1 MTDTLTPPPQQPS
14 SAPPPSAPPSRTR
27 ASSTVIAILT
37 IAFGVVVIV
46 GALVATSF
54 RAVGAAMVD
63 DASHTADAVGVR
75 TLDVDVTAAELRVE
89 FADVDEAR
97 LDVSRAAAA
106 DQWRLVRDGDRLAV
120 STPDEFFGIPWLFGG
135 NGSAVLVLPERLEG
149 DGMDAAL
156 DLAAGRI
163 VADADWGEVDLSVS
177 AGEIDLSG
185 TADGVVADVSAGK
198 IELDVSDVADG
209 RFDVSAGEIVAR
221 LGGSAPDALQ
231 VSVSAGSLRLVVP
244 DDVYAVDVDVSAGEV
259 TNRLQTSPDSAHRI
273 SGDVSAGDLRLIPGS

>member
-1 MTDTLTPPPQQPS
+1 M
-14 SAPPPSAPPSRTR
+14 
-27 ASSTVIAILT
+27 
-37 IAFGVVVIV
+37 VVIV

-54 RAVGAAMVD
+54 RAVGAATVD